1 MADIDLDGS
10 DLLRLAREI
19 GVDAQRVAEK
29 AYPLVKEQAIAF
41 RNDFRDNARATAGA
55 HGNLYPRT
63 ITAEQNPIRDGVEW
77 EVGPESMLP
86 QGGMGRGFEFGSVNQ
101 PPHWDMTSAAVARE
115 AKFNAAVDA
124 LARSFLT

>member
-10 DLLRLAREI
+10 ELLKLAEDL

-41 RNDFRDNARATAGA
+41 RNDFRDNARSNSGA
-55 HGNLYPRT
+55 HGPHYPRS

-101 PPHWDMTSAAVARE
+101 PPHWDMTSAAIARE
-115 AKFNAAVDA
+115 AKFNAAVDE
-124 LARSFLT
+124 LARSFLS